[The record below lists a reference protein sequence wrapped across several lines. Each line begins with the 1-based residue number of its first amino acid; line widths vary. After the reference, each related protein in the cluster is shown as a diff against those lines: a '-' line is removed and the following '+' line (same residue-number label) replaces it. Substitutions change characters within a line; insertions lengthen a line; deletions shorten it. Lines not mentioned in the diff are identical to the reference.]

1 MTAIRLWLVLMAK
14 RLLWAGLACALGF
27 AGYRAW
33 QADMLTASDLMARAG
48 SMFAN
53 KSLFAKQNP
62 AQEWSAAPDRATE
75 SYRPASGNPDIA
87 VGHDRGHVVP
97 TSAGQSGAGQ
107 SGAGQSGAGQSGA
120 GQSGTGQD
128 TAAVGQVFE
137 TPAQPPAKPPPLPIK
152 LDRESTCLARAIYYE
167 AAHDPLEARVAIAH
181 VAMVRLAQAGP
192 KTTMCSVIFNGMNSP
207 LGCLFV
213 ATCRNAGAAEPSGE
227 AWRQA
232 QQIAADLIA
241 GRLDALAVTRQPPLA
256 EATHFHAVGERPGWL
271 GSVNKLTQVGRFVFL
286 GRPATATATA
296 HQVPDV
302 VPNRVAPPTVA
313 VTAKAE
319 PSQEDQPSV
328 MAVRKP
334 LARSAAAAAD
344 LPVKAKAPRTSDA
357 WMSAGQ

>member
-48 SMFAN
+48 SMFPN
-53 KSLFAKQNP
+53 KSIFVKQSP
-62 AQEWSAAPDRATE
+62 TQEWNAAPDRATE

-87 VGHDRGHVVP
+87 GGHDRGHVVP
-97 TSAGQSGAGQ
+97 TSAGRSGI
-107 SGAGQSGAGQSGA
+107 
-120 GQSGTGQD
+120 GQD
-128 TAAVGQVFE
+128 TAGVGQVFE
-137 TPAQPPAKPPPLPIK
+137 TPAPPPAKPPPLPIK

-181 VAMVRLAQAGP
+181 VAMVRLAQAGQ

-232 QQIAADLIA
+232 QQIATDLMT
-241 GRLDALAVTRQPPLA
+241 GRLNALTATRQPQLA
-256 EATHFHAVGERPGWL
+256 DATHFHTVGERPGWL
-271 GSVNKLTQVGRFVFL
+271 ANVNKLTQVGRFVFL
-286 GRPATATATA
+286 GRPAAATATA
-296 HQVPDV
+296 IQVLDAA
-302 VPNRVAPPTVA
+302 PNRVAPPTLA
-313 VTAKAE
+313 VTANAE
-319 PSQEDQPSV
+319 SDAVEAPTSV
-328 MAVRKP
+328 LPVRKP
-334 LARSAAAAAD
+334 LAKAAAVAAEA
-344 LPVKAKAPRTSDA
+344 PVKAKAPRANDA